1 MRIDPP
7 RDSQAPSEDED
18 LPRPV
23 EAVARIS
30 SAIEKQKIRDIL
42 SEGNENS
49 PGPFAQLVERQLGG
63 GDSSVA
69 LDDPDRD
76 AWTQEVIGSRIH
88 WQYGPDGK
96 RKPMFRHHTRRL
108 DDPPETGA

>member
-7 RDSQAPSEDED
+7 RDSQASPEDEES
-18 LPRPV
+18 PRTV
-23 EAVARIS
+23 ESLARAS
-30 SAIEKQKIRDIL
+30 SAVEKQRIRDLL
-42 SEGNENS
+42 SEGNDGG

-88 WQYGPDGK
+88 WQYGPDGR

-108 DDPPETGA
+108 DDPPEGGA

>member
-7 RDSQAPSEDED
+7 RDSQASPEDED
-18 LPRPV
+18 LPRAV
-23 EAVARIS
+23 EALARAS
-30 SAIEKQKIRDIL
+30 SALEKQKIRDLL
-42 SEGNENS
+42 SEGNENG
-49 PGPFAQLVERQLGG
+49 PGAFGQLVERQLGG
-63 GDSSVA
+63 GDSSA
-69 LDDPDRD
+69 GLDDPDRD

-108 DDPPETGA
+108 DEPPEIGS